1 MLFLIQQDILNIEA
15 AEGIISILDDWKDI
29 LLNKK

>member
-15 AEGIISILDDWKDI
+15 AEGIISILDDRKDI